1 MIKIHVDNEKR
12 RIDVDHNYLDQNY
25 DENKENQ
32 LVLELLYAIDILC
45 ADLYVRNSQ
54 LNNIQKET
62 KAFSTRNRILDK
74 MKKIDYSCPEYFED

>member
-74 MKKIDYSCPEYFED
+74 MKKISRLE